1 MSRAQQL
8 YQLQTL
14 DSEVDKINRQL
25 AEIATQLGESE
36 ALKKAKAEV
45 EGAEKELRR
54 VQATMQDLNLEVKSL
69 ADKITQQEKTLY
81 QGKALSAKEATNLQ
95 GEITSLKRRH
105 SQREELL
112 LGAMV
117 ETDETERRLEQTQ
130 AGLATLQAEWQV
142 EQEQL
147 TQQQTTLKTKA
158 AELKQ
163 QRPVIARAIDAD
175 DLEDYEDLRERKAG
189 RAVAVVKDGICQ
201 GCGMAAS
208 SSRIQHA
215 RTGTE
220 LIYCSTCGR
229 ILHVA

>member
-54 VQATMQDLNLEVKSL
+54 AQATMQDLNLEVKSL

-81 QGKALSAKEATNLQ
+81 HGKALSAKEATNLQ

-117 ETDETERRLEQTQ
+117 ETEERRVGKECP
-130 AGLATLQAEWQV
+130 
-142 EQEQL
+142 QL
-147 TQQQTTLKTKA
+147 C
-158 AELKQ
+158 
-163 QRPVIARAIDAD
+163 R
-175 DLEDYEDLRERKAG
+175 
-189 RAVAVVKDGICQ
+189 
-201 GCGMAAS
+201 
-208 SSRIQHA
+208 SRWSPYH
-215 RTGTE
+215 
-220 LIYCSTCGR
+220 
-229 ILHVA
+229 